1 MSWNDFVY
9 GLGDLIFNSF
19 ELLKAGG
26 NAVNVFFII
35 IIALS
40 LAGWV
45 FMQVGYNKDAKQNGT
60 FE

>member
-26 NAVNVFFII
+26 NSVNVFFIA
-35 IIALS
+35 IIAAS

-45 FMQVGYNKDAKQNGT
+45 FMQVGYNKEAKQKGT
-60 FE
+60 YE